1 MNLKTFV
8 AAVLAAA
15 CTAGA
20 HGAVFNTAQ
29 FVNVGNGLVGLD
41 GFGRGASNRPA
52 GTFESQ
58 PSANEFFLDTWNINV
73 RGIAPGLYSFNA
85 MRVNAFGGV
94 VFNVVTF
101 NSYDAA
107 GVRNTVLFGT
117 NTAGTQATGSGTFT
131 VLQRCPVLSCVWIDV
146 VGTQPIGGGGGYGGT
161 TVATVVPEPARLA
174 LMAVGMAAVAG
185 FAERRRSSNHHRASI
200 IRLG

>member
-29 FVNVGNGLVGLD
+29 FVNVGNGLIGLD

-52 GTFESQ
+52 DTFESQ
-58 PSANEFFLDTWNINV
+58 PSANQFFLDTWNINV
-73 RGIAPGLYSFNA
+73 SAIAPGLYGFNA

-94 VFNVVTF
+94 VFSVVTF

-107 GVRNTVLFGT
+107 GMRNTILFGT
-117 NTAGTQATGSGTFT
+117 NAAGTQAIGSGTFT
-131 VLQRCPVLSCVWIDV
+131 VLQQCPVLNCVWIDV
-146 VGTQPIGGGGGYGGT
+146 VGTQPVSGGGYGGT
-161 TVATVVPEPARLA
+161 TVATVVAEPASLA
-174 LMAVGMAAVAG
+174 LMALGLTATAG
-185 FAERRRSSNHHRASI
+185 FVARRR
-200 IRLG
+200 RLNQQLAPNIPLA